1 MSSRDAI
8 VILLLHYSFYFF
20 FNKGNSHEI
29 MMKLNQFLTLLSTL
43 LMRYVV
49 HDELKASQLPKTE
62 NHIHEII
69 TFFSPFQDN
78 SKKKT

>member
-1 MSSRDAI
+1 
-8 VILLLHYSFYFF
+8 
-20 FNKGNSHEI
+20 
-29 MMKLNQFLTLLSTL
+29 MKLNQFLTLLSTL
-43 LMRYVV
+43 LMRYVI

-62 NHIHEII
+62 NHIHEI